1 MKDLTCGSR
10 KEIAARSDAPMWIKQ
25 IKTSNQ
31 PKPRLLNE
39 VVKFFRPALLLATGC
54 AVGQTEVFKH
64 LLIAPRNAGGQHAA
78 GFLPQVTL

>member
-1 MKDLTCGSR
+1 L
-10 KEIAARSDAPMWIKQ
+10 WIKQ